1 MVEIS
6 AAAVRALRDRT
17 DLPMMDCK
25 RALTEANGNEELA
38 VEILKKQGLKAIDKR
53 KDNATSEGR
62 IRAAVSDDQMTGAMV
77 ELQCESAPVAKS
89 EDFLF
94 LADQLVKQLITGPG
108 ASTPDE
114 LLAQGAPDRAGTTL
128 GELLTEVTNKIR
140 EKIVLSRVMRTGGPV
155 GAYAHHDGKT
165 GVLFEAAGKPS
176 ANDVLRDVSMHIAAM
191 RPGVTLPEELD
202 AAIVDV
208 ERKRLTD
215 EAVASKKPANIIEK
229 MVDGRM
235 KVFYAEKGV
244 LIEQPF
250 AKDDS
255 KTVGKALG
263 EVGLTAVKFTRWVLG
278 TG

>member
-1 MVEIS
+1 MAEIS
-6 AAAVRALRDRT
+6 AAAVRALRERT
-17 DLPMMDCK
+17 DLPLMDCK
-25 RALTEANGNEELA
+25 RALTEADGNEEKA

-62 IRAAVSDDQMTGAMV
+62 IRAAVSDDQGIAAMI

-89 EDFLF
+89 DDFLF
-94 LADQLVKQLITGPG
+94 LADQLVKQLLVGPG
-108 ASTPDE
+108 AATPEE
-114 LLAQGAPDRAGTTL
+114 LLKQPVPDRAGMTL
-128 GELLTEVTNKIR
+128 QALLEEVTNKIR
-140 EKIVLSRVMRTGGPV
+140 EKIILARVLKVAGPA

-165 GVLFEAAGKPS
+165 GVLFQASGKP
-176 ANDVLRDVSMHIAAM
+176 ANNEVLRDVAMHVAAM
-191 RPGVTLPEELD
+191 RPSATLPAELD
-202 AAIVDV
+202 TSLVDA
-208 ERKRLTD
+208 EKKRLTD

-229 MVDGRM
+229 MVEGRM

-255 KTVGKALG
+255 KTVGKALADA
-263 EVGLTAVKFTRWVLG
+263 GLNAVKFTRWVLG